1 MLARMCDSIGYARAT
16 PVSQS
21 NDLPRPESPVE
32 ADVLQ
37 EALDRVVRASLQPVT
52 AALSG
57 LFFFFAL
64 NHALVLPRSIAIPM
78 IIVALGTATTL
89 LLARIVLGRYRLPS
103 RWAQASGAAI
113 SSLVLG
119 NSLLQLALSHEP
131 RQSTNIAL
139 VIVGS
144 GSLLLSWGW
153 LLLIIT
159 LSLGGWSAIVL
170 TSWNMASGAEWL
182 HFGFMLLSATMLA
195 LLIHSTRRRTM
206 LRLERL
212 RLLDAERQRD
222 LEAALIEAQSANQ
235 AKSTF
240 LATMSHEFRTPLN
253 AIMGMTNLLLDTE
266 LSPDQRELT
275 DVVVTSS
282 QQLLGIVTHIL
293 QMTQLEAGQV
303 IIETIE
309 FHTRE
314 SLTIAVETVRPHAE
328 ARGLRVLTFIDPAL
342 PGLVQGDP
350 LQLHQVLL
358 NLLDNAVKFTER
370 GEVMASVAVLESSE
384 KYVTLR
390 FAVRDTGIG
399 ISPEAQSHIFEPFT
413 QADQTTTRNHGGTG
427 LGLAISKRIVEL
439 MGGRI
444 GFESTPKQGS
454 TFWFELPLRLVP
466 EDF

>member
-1 MLARMCDSIGYARAT
+1 MLARMCDSIDHARAD

-21 NDLPRPESPVE
+21 NDLPQPASPVE

-37 EALDRVVRASLQPVT
+37 DALDRVVRDSLLPVT

-64 NHALVLPRSIAIPM
+64 NHALLLPRSLAIPM
-78 IIVALGTATTL
+78 FITALSTAITL
-89 LLARIVLGRYRLPS
+89 LLVRIAAGRYHLPS
-103 RWAQASGAAI
+103 RWAQASAAAI

-119 NSLLQLALSHEP
+119 NSLLQLALSDEAL
-131 RQSTNIAL
+131 QSTNIAL

-144 GSLLLSWGW
+144 GSLLLSWSW
-153 LLLIIT
+153 LLLIIA
-159 LSLGGWSAIVL
+159 LSLGGWSVIVL
-170 TSWNMASGAEWL
+170 ISWNTANGAEWL
-182 HFGFMLLSATMLA
+182 HFGFMLLSATILA
-195 LLIHSTRRRTM
+195 LLIHSTRRRTL

-253 AIMGMTNLLLDTE
+253 AIMGMTYLLLDTD

-275 DVVVTSS
+275 EVVVTSS
-282 QQLLGIVTHIL
+282 QQLLGIVTHVL

-303 IIETIE
+303 VIETIE
-309 FHTRE
+309 FHPKE
-314 SLTIAVETVRPHAE
+314 SLTIAVETVRQYAE
-328 ARGLRVLTFIDPAL
+328 ARGLRLLTIIDPAL
-342 PGLVQGDP
+342 PGLVLGDP
-350 LQLHQVLL
+350 LQIHQVLL

-370 GEVMASVAVLESSE
+370 GEVTASVAVLEASARQ
-384 KYVTLR
+384 VTVR
-390 FAVRDTGIG
+390 FTVRDTGIG

-413 QADQTTTRNHGGTG
+413 QADQTTTRKHGGTG
-427 LGLAISKRIVEL
+427 LGLAISKRIVDL
-439 MGGRI
+439 MGGRM
-444 GFESTPKQGS
+444 GFESTPTKGS
-454 TFWFELPLRLVP
+454 TFWFELLLWRVP
-466 EDF
+466 D